1 MSCRTCSVSHALA
14 ASFSA
19 SRASSRCCGSRRSSA
34 AAQAVVAIELAAN
47 VRELLLQARVF
58 TGLQALFER
67 QGRGPQ
73 VLLAQRR
80 LSFVAIALGAGGG
93 VFLGG
98 RALQRVGLQAQL
110 HQLTGN

>member
-34 AAQAVVAIELAAN
+34 ARAVLAIELAAN